1 MNAMILA
8 AGFGTRLLPH
18 TLRLPKPLFPVL
30 GGTLLEI
37 AIQSILK
44 ARPGK
49 VVVNTHH
56 LPEKIAQYINS
67 RDYGVEIIVARED
80 KILGTAGGIKNA
92 ERWLRGDDFI
102 VINSD
107 IIMEPPWNALI
118 SSHRQTG
125 AVATL
130 ALRANPDPSRYGV
143 LNVNGR
149 GEVTRFL
156 DARGPAHT
164 KNGQALMFTGASV
177 ISPAIFDLI
186 PAGRAVDISGEVYKP
201 LVTKGGGLY
210 GVVTDSPWRD
220 VGTTA
225 DYHAAVMDALRE
237 MRESV
242 VDSVI
247 PASAKITQPVYIEK
261 GALIG
266 ERCHIGPNVA
276 IHDGA
281 VIGEG
286 ARLMNCVVLPGT
298 AVEEGALVAECVR

>member
-8 AGFGTRLLPH
+8 AGFGARLLPH

-30 GGTLLEI
+30 GGTLLQI
-37 AIQSILK
+37 AIQSVLK
-44 ARPGK
+44 AQPGK

-67 RDYGVEIIVARED
+67 RDFGVEIIVTRED

-92 ERWLRGDDFI
+92 ERWLGGGDFI

-107 IIMEPPWNALI
+107 IIMEPPWDALI

-130 ALRANPDPSRYGV
+130 ALRTNPDPARYGV
-143 LNVNGR
+143 LNVNGQ
-149 GEVTRFL
+149 GEITRFL
-156 DARGPAHT
+156 DTLSPSHT

-186 PAGRAVDISGEVYKP
+186 PADRAVDISSEVYKP
-201 LVTKGGGLY
+201 LVIKGGVLY

-225 DYHAAVMDALRE
+225 DYHATVMDALRD

-247 PASAKITQPVYIEK
+247 PASAKITSPVYIEQ
-261 GALIG
+261 GAVIG
-266 ERCHIGPNVA
+266 ERCHLGPNVA
-276 IHDGA
+276 VYDGA

-286 ARLMNCVVLPGT
+286 ARLSNCVVLPGT
-298 AVEEGALVAECVR
+298 MVGEGEHVAECVR

>member
-37 AIQSILK
+37 AIQAVLK

-67 RDYGVEIIVARED
+67 RDFGVEIIVTRED

-92 ERWLRGDDFI
+92 EPWLRGDDFL

-107 IIMEPPWNALI
+107 IVMEPPWDDLLATHKKN
-118 SSHRQTG
+118 G

-130 ALRANPDPSRYGV
+130 ALRANPDPTRYGF
-143 LNVNGR
+143 LNVNGQ
-149 GEVTRFL
+149 GEITRFL
-156 DARGPAHT
+156 DAHGPANT
-164 KNGQALMFTGASV
+164 RNGQALMFTGASV

-225 DYHAAVMDALRE
+225 DYHATVMDSVRD

-242 VDSVI
+242 IDAKV
-247 PASAKITQPVYIEK
+247 PASTVITSPVYIEQ
-261 GALIG
+261 GASIG
-266 ERCHIGPNVA
+266 EQCHIGPNVA
-276 IHDGA
+276 IHAGA
-281 VIGEG
+281 VIEEG
-286 ARLMNCVVLPGT
+286 ARLTNCVVLPESV
-298 AVEEGALVAECVR
+298 VEERELVTECVR